1 MAMKVVF
8 FKMSSLPPGI
18 TDSMLEPVDPIC
30 GRCGHLWSD
39 HLEEDDVVYNSY
51 GEVVIACNM
60 KHCDGCEG
68 FSDDEY
74 TPSWEADT
82 YEEYYG

>member
-18 TDSMLEPVDPIC
+18 TDSMLEPDDPPC
-30 GRCGHLWSD
+30 GRCGHAWSD
-39 HLEEDDVVYNSY
+39 HLDEDDVVYDADGY
-51 GEVVIACNM
+51 VVTACNM

-74 TPSWEADT
+74 TPSWQPDT

>member
-1 MAMKVVF
+1 
-8 FKMSSLPPGI
+8 MSSLPPGV
-18 TDSMLEPVDPIC
+18 TDSMCEQDDPPC
-30 GRCGHLWSD
+30 GRCGHAWSD
-39 HLEEDDVVYNSY
+39 HLDEEDIVYDADGY
-51 GEVVIACNM
+51 VATACNM

-74 TPSWEADT
+74 TPSWQPDT

>member
-18 TDSMLEPVDPIC
+18 TDSMLEPDDPPC
-30 GRCGHLWSD
+30 GRCGHAWSD
-39 HLEEDDVVYNSY
+39 HLEEDDVIYNSY

-60 KHCDGCEG
+60 KHCDGCAG
-68 FSDDEY
+68 FLDDEY
-74 TPSWEADT
+74 TPSWQPDT

>member
-1 MAMKVVF
+1 MKVVF

-18 TDSMLEPVDPIC
+18 TDSMLEPDDPPC
-30 GRCGHLWSD
+30 GRCGHAWSD
-39 HLEEDDVVYNSY
+39 HLDEDDVVYNSY
-51 GEVVIACNM
+51 GEIVIACNM
-60 KHCDGCEG
+60 KHCDGCAG

-74 TPSWEADT
+74 TPSWQPDT